1 MLEFYFRPITL
12 VAGAQG
18 KGEWV
23 MRLLQKSR
31 WKILKL
37 NFSKDGGIKKINE
50 VHSDEKCLRTE

>member
-50 VHSDEKCLRTE
+50 VHSDET